1 MLQTI
6 KKETND
12 NYASYSLIYSMKT
25 VIQKAKFSM
34 HPLNWHSSA
43 DHINSFP
50 LNVELF

>member
-12 NYASYSLIYSMKT
+12 NCASYSLSYSMKT

-43 DHINSFP
+43 DHINSSL
-50 LNVELF
+50 LNGELF